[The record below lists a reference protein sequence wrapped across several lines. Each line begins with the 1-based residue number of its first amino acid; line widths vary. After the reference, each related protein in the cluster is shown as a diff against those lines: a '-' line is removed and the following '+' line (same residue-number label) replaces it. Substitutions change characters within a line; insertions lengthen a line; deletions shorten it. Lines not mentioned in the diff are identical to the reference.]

1 MVLTYTDLYSIQNPD
16 SVVCS
21 SNPECNGN
29 NICTSNSCESNNTC
43 YQYEYCRNKKNA
55 VKLTSGKELAQM
67 QEKKDVYLVYQGDY
81 IKSINLIVGIVGVF
95 SFIFYNK

>member
-1 MVLTYTDLYSIQNPD
+1 MVLTYTDLYSIQNPN
-16 SVVCS
+16 SQLASCT
-21 SNPECNGN
+21 PEPACT
-29 NICTSNSCESNNTC
+29 IACTSGSCNSNNTC

-81 IKSINLIVGIVGVF
+81 IKSINLIPI
-95 SFIFYNK
+95 

>member
-16 SVVCS
+16 SVVCT
-21 SNPECNGN
+21 PDTA
-29 NICTSNSCESNNTC
+29 CTSGSCTADSCTDNTC

-81 IKSINLIVGIVGVF
+81 IKSINLIVGIIGVF